1 VPLAALGRQDDADL
15 PAALALAVTAE
26 AGLVHLDGPADLLQP
41 GFTLSG
47 YTLTNG
53 TKKNLAARV
62 ALTSSQTSS
71 AINSRIS
78 SESPWRAGLQV
89 KSPCGSACT
98 FAARRHSGSD
108 SGGYTLAT

>member
-53 TKKNLAARV
+53 TKKTWPSGCANLKPNQ
-62 ALTSSQTSS
+62 LGDQFTH
-71 AINSRIS
+71 
-78 SESPWRAGLQV
+78 
-89 KSPCGSACT
+89 
-98 FAARRHSGSD
+98 FF
-108 SGGYTLAT
+108 